1 MDSQLQ
7 HGDMTVV
14 GRLVDASNATLLC
27 EIGTDDSAFQV
38 IYKPIAGER
47 ALWDFPDGELAKREV
62 AAYLVSEALALNIV
76 PETIFREGPFGLGS
90 VQRWIEIDQ
99 SIDIVPL
106 AQSNHISIRKMAL
119 LDVLINNTDRK
130 FGHIL
135 PTGEGEIFGCDHGVT
150 FHSEDKL
157 RTVLWQF
164 AGAALTEGE
173 ILAVQ
178 SFIHRLEEFGLENY
192 LSEEDFNS
200 LKNRALRLIDDGSFP
215 YPSQEWPAVPWPP
228 F

>member
-1 MDSQLQ
+1 MLSDL
-7 HGDMTVV
+7 HDGELRVV

-27 EIGTDDSAFQV
+27 DIGSEEEPVQV

-62 AAYLVSEALALNIV
+62 AAFLLSKSLDYNIV
-76 PETIFREGPFGLGS
+76 PETIFRDGPFGLGS
-90 VQRWIEIDQ
+90 VQRWIDVDE
-99 SIDIVPL
+99 SIDVVEL
-106 AQSNHISIRKMAL
+106 AQSQDPLIRKMAL
-119 LDVLINNTDRK
+119 FDVLINNTDRK

-135 PTGEGEIFGCDHGVT
+135 PAHDGSVFGCDHGVS

-164 AGAALTEGE
+164 AGQPLTESE
-173 ILAVQ
+173 LVDMSRILASLPQ
-178 SFIHRLEEFGLENY
+178 SGVAEFLNEADQEA
-192 LSEEDFNS
+192 LVRRIERVKSEATFPFPSED
-200 LKNRALRLIDDGSFP
+200 
-215 YPSQEWPAVPWPP
+215 WPAVPWPP

>member
-1 MDSQLQ
+1 MLSDL
-7 HGDMTVV
+7 HDGELRVV

-27 EIGTDDSAFQV
+27 DIGSEEEPVQV

-62 AAYLVSEALALNIV
+62 AAFLLSKSLDYNIV
-76 PETIFREGPFGLGS
+76 PETIFRDGPFGLGS
-90 VQRWIEIDQ
+90 VQRWIDVDE
-99 SIDIVPL
+99 SIDVVEL
-106 AQSNHISIRKMAL
+106 AQSQDPLIRKMAL
-119 LDVLINNTDRK
+119 FDVLINNTDRK

-135 PTGEGEIFGCDHGVT
+135 PTHDGSVFGCDHGVS

-164 AGAALTEGE
+164 AGQPLTESE
-173 ILAVQ
+173 LVDMSRILASLPQ
-178 SFIHRLEEFGLENY
+178 SGVAEFLNEADQEA
-192 LSEEDFNS
+192 LVRRIERVKSEATFPFPSED
-200 LKNRALRLIDDGSFP
+200 
-215 YPSQEWPAVPWPP
+215 WPAVPWPP

>member
-1 MDSQLQ
+1 M
-7 HGDMTVV
+7 

-27 EIGTDDSAFQV
+27 DIGSEEEPVQV

-62 AAYLVSEALALNIV
+62 AAFLLSKSVDYNIV
-76 PETIFREGPFGLGS
+76 PETIFRDGPFGLGS
-90 VQRWIEIDQ
+90 VQRWIDVDE
-99 SIDIVPL
+99 SIDVVEL
-106 AQSNHISIRKMAL
+106 AQSQDPLIRKMAL
-119 LDVLINNTDRK
+119 FDVLINNTDRK

-135 PTGEGEIFGCDHGVT
+135 PTHDGSVFGCDHGVS

-164 AGAALTEGE
+164 AGQPLTESE
-173 ILAVQ
+173 LVDMSRVLASLPQ
-178 SFIHRLEEFGLENY
+178 SGVAEFLNEADQEA
-192 LSEEDFNS
+192 LVRRIERVKSEATFPFPSED
-200 LKNRALRLIDDGSFP
+200 
-215 YPSQEWPAVPWPP
+215 WPAVPWPP

>member
-1 MDSQLQ
+1 
-7 HGDMTVV
+7 MTVV

-27 EIGTDDSAFQV
+27 EIGSDDSTFQV

-47 ALWDFPDGELAKREV
+47 ALWDFPEGELAKREV
-62 AAYLVSEALALNIV
+62 AAYLVSEALSLKIV

-106 AQSNHISIRKMAL
+106 AQSDHISIRNMAL

-135 PTGEGEIFGCDHGVT
+135 PTVEGEIFGCDHGVT

-164 AGAALTEGE
+164 AGEAMTVDE
-173 ILAVQ
+173 ISIIQ
-178 SFIHRLEEFGLENY
+178 NFIAHLDEFGLAEY
-192 LSEEDFNS
+192 LSEEDIAA

-215 YPSQEWPAVPWPP
+215 FPSQEWPAVPWPP

>member
-1 MDSQLQ
+1 MLSDL
-7 HGDMTVV
+7 HDGELRVV

-27 EIGTDDSAFQV
+27 DIGSEEEPVQV

-62 AAYLVSEALALNIV
+62 AAFLLSKSLDYNIV
-76 PETIFREGPFGLGS
+76 QETIFRDGPFGLGS
-90 VQRWIEIDQ
+90 VQRWIDVDE
-99 SIDIVPL
+99 SIDVVEL
-106 AQSNHISIRKMAL
+106 AQSQDPLIRKMAL
-119 LDVLINNTDRK
+119 FDVLINNTDRK

-135 PTGEGEIFGCDHGVT
+135 PTHDGSVFGCDHGVS

-164 AGAALTEGE
+164 AGQPLTESE
-173 ILAVQ
+173 LVDMSRILASLPQ
-178 SFIHRLEEFGLENY
+178 SGVAEFLNEADQEA
-192 LSEEDFNS
+192 LVRRIERVKSEATFPFPSED
-200 LKNRALRLIDDGSFP
+200 
-215 YPSQEWPAVPWPP
+215 WPAVPWPP